1 MHIAIPNLDLPRLLS
16 HLSIAK
22 PLHMIAP
29 KEFRNQYLEAITYL
43 VRKDLVIQLHMFL
56 VLMATNNTG
65 LLDDDQDDNSL
76 GRRSSNGNNNTSS
89 MPPINGSPPT
99 NTPMTDNATISSS
112 PGQASNGILIES
124 SRNRFKRL
132 VHDKVPKEIA
142 DLFER

>member
-16 HLSIAK
+16 QLSIAK

-56 VLMATNNTG
+56 VLMTPNSMVF
-65 LLDDDQDDNSL
+65 LDDDQDENSL
-76 GRRSSNGNNNTSS
+76 SRRSSNGNNNASS
-89 MPPINGSPPT
+89 MPPINASPPIS
-99 NTPMTDNATISSS
+99 TPVTDNATISSS
-112 PGQASNGILIES
+112 PGQTGNGILIES